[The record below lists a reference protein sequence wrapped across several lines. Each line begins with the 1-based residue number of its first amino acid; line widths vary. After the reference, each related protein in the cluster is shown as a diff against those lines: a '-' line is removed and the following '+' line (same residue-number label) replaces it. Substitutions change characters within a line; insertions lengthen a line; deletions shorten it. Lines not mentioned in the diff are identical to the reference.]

1 MRSSML
7 VFLGGRLLRRRRW
20 RSLHGFLWSH
30 WEKDKNR
37 RDFEREELWEEENG
51 YRSIYR
57 HELGFHIKFKIW
69 IRVMETLRKSC
80 LMEIGESKM
89 QLNANSYPVRMQIPV
104 GICLCPDRDLRPEH
118 GPDRDLCSWFAL
130 PKNAKDASKRPEW
143 DVNDPEQDKMPL
155 GPPKTLKSFN

>member
-20 RSLHGFLWSH
+20 RCLHGFLWSH

-37 RDFEREELWEEENG
+37 RGFERKELWEEENE
-51 YRSIYR
+51 YMSIYR

-69 IRVMETLRKSC
+69 IRVMETLRKTC
-80 LMEIGESKM
+80 LMEIEGSKM
-89 QLNANSYPVRMQIPV
+89 QLNASSYPVRIQIPV

-118 GPDRDLCSWFAL
+118 DPDRDLCSWFVL
-130 PKNAKDASKRPEW
+130 LKIGRRRPKCPEW
-143 DVNDPEQDKMPL
+143 DDNGPE
-155 GPPKTLKSFN
+155 